1 LYLHLA
7 HHIQKASACWVQ
19 LAPVVLSCCLPKAQ
33 RLLSAGAAC
42 ASWQHAVPA
51 ALGLAADSLGSISYN
66 KLLMWKTLLLGVKQL
81 LCKLFLTG
89 T

>member
-1 LYLHLA
+1 LCLHLA
-7 HHIQKASACWVQ
+7 QHIQKASACWVQ
-19 LAPVVLSCCLPKAQ
+19 LTPVVLSCYLPNAQ

-51 ALGLAADSLGSISYN
+51 AQGLAADSLGLISCNKPLTWKTFLSGLN
-66 KLLMWKTLLLGVKQL
+66 KLL
-81 LCKLFLTG
+81 CKPFLTV